1 MMIKGFNHIT
11 FAVNDIEKSFLFY
24 NEILGLKPV
33 AKWKNGAYFTAGDTW
48 IALNYD
54 KNTTTSR
61 RNDYS
66 HIAFSCQEEEF
77 KTLKLRFLDY
87 GSSEWAKLD

>member
-1 MMIKGFNHIT
+1 MMINGLNHIT

-24 NEILGLKPV
+24 NEILGFKPV
-33 AKWKNGAYFTAGDTW
+33 ARWKNGAYFLAGDTW

-61 RNDYS
+61 SNDYS
-66 HIAFSCQEEEF
+66 HIAFSCQQEEF
-77 KTLKLRFLDY
+77 KTLKLRLLDY
-87 GSSEWAKLD
+87 GSSKWAKLD